1 MTAQERDLVQVLG
14 KSGSVT
20 EAKHSPIVAG
30 LIAKQAEL
38 AGVIVELQHQIDQ
51 HRADLSH
58 IDGVLRI
65 LATDLDPETIRPKR
79 PYRRTLYFERRELSR
94 LTLAGLRDGRRAA
107 DPRCSR
113 RAGIDGEGF
122 RLNRRDPA
130 RGDSPSGRI
139 DAQTAASWRH
149 S

>member
-1 MTAQERDLVQVLG
+1 MAWREDNRRVANGTHLKLVTGTALWLPKRDLVQVLG
-14 KSGSVT
+14 KGGSVT
-20 EAKHSPIVAG
+20 EAKRSQIVAG

-38 AGVIVELQHQIDQ
+38 AGVIVELQRQIDQ

-94 LTLAGLRDGRRAA
+94 LTLAGLRTAA
-107 DPRCSR
+107 EPLTPM
-113 RAGIDGEGF
+113 F
-122 RLNRRDPA
+122 
-130 RGDSPSGRI
+130 SPSGH
-139 DAQTAASWRH
+139 WRRRV
-149 S
+149 ST